1 MKKVLLAFIF
11 LANVLFAN
19 EQIAPTANLQAEP
32 IIQDEIDFQNKVS
45 NANNP
50 SYITKTNESMNDY
63 FERIASEMGFTYGPN
78 TQKDKFFYNSSSAVS
93 VLANDKDFGK
103 AVVIAYDKAVIEMQ
117 AQYIVDIFG
126 KIATEKIKENFA
138 NYSTDAREFPEF
150 EYGSKLEA
158 IFDKTLDFVG
168 ANLDDSLKKL
178 GVEPEN
184 IKNID
189 KKDIFRD
196 KFFQLVTT
204 TAYGNISGLIPIETR
219 VSQDASTGA
228 YEVGVVGVISS
239 KTRQIA
245 RDMASKRESLIEG
258 RGMNL
263 LELLPQK
270 KEDFIKEVG
279 LRLAY
284 NEEGKPAILSYGI
297 WSYGGTNTDPYLL
310 KREKEIAQNTAREK
324 ADAAISEF
332 INTNISFKNEQK
344 TGEIIAQTLKRE
356 VSNEGEN
363 ISEQMTKNIIDE
375 SLRKIR
381 TSSKGTIKG
390 NRTLKTWEAKD
401 SNGINYIGV
410 VRFYTYENVAAI
422 DNLLGKKKV
431 VKEQKPAKKT
441 KQVERVSKRINDID
455 DF

>member
-1 MKKVLLAFIF
+1 MKKVLQTLAF
-11 LANVLFAN
+11 LASLLVAN
-19 EQIAPTANLQAEP
+19 EEIATAKSEEPTA
-32 IIQDEIDFQNKVS
+32 IVQDEVDFQNKVS

-50 SYITKTNESMNDY
+50 SYITTTAESMDDY
-63 FERIASEMGFTYGPN
+63 FERIASEMGFSYGPN
-78 TQKDKFFYNSSSAVS
+78 SQNDKFFYKSSSAVS
-93 VLANDKDFGK
+93 LQANDKDFAK
-103 AVVIAYDKAVIEMQ
+103 ALVVAYDKAVIEMQ

-138 NYSTDAREFPEF
+138 NYSTNAREFPEF

-158 IFDKTLDFVG
+158 IFDKTLEFVG

-184 IKNID
+184 IKEVD

-196 KFFQLVTT
+196 KFLQLVTT

-219 VSQDASTGA
+219 ISKDALSGA

-245 RDMASKRESLIEG
+245 RDMAVKRESLVQGKG
-258 RGMNL
+258 RNL
-263 LELLPQK
+263 LELLPEK

-284 NEEGKPAILSYGI
+284 DEEGNPAILSYGI
-297 WSYGGTNTDPYLL
+297 WSFSGKNTDPYLL

-332 INTNISFKNEQK
+332 INTNISYKNEQK

-356 VSNEGEN
+356 ASKDGEN
-363 ISEQMTKNIIDE
+363 ISEKMTKDIIDE
-375 SLRKIR
+375 SLKQIKA
-381 TSSKGTIKG
+381 SSHGTIKG
-390 NRTLKTWEAKD
+390 NKTLKTWEAKD
-401 SNGINYIGV
+401 ENGINYIGV
-410 VRFYTYENVAAI
+410 VRYYTYENVAAI
-422 DNLLGKKKV
+422 DNLLNKKV
-431 VKEQKPAKKT
+431 EKKIKKPKQT
-441 KQVERVSKRINDID
+441 KPVERVSKRINDID